1 MCLPKD
7 ELPTNF
13 YFHTAFFEHGLMH
26 LPALEEMTPQQM
38 EKACR
43 FAKVFG
49 FAYERFRE
57 LNSAEVQA
65 RQAERRSGVDHIRA
79 EIAAMR
85 TSDDLRRVTPLLWR
99 TLDRLG
105 VPFYRCGVFIV
116 DDEAGRLAMYM
127 SDARGDPVASVD
139 LPCDVHPAIAA
150 IVDNWRRG
158 ETFIDTLSRAEYVD
172 LVEALQ
178 PGIRD
183 LQSER
188 FIELEEI
195 PDQVVMHALPFVQ
208 GALYVAN
215 AERLAPDDVA
225 FVSDLAAAFS
235 VAYSRYLDFQ
245 ALEAQNRQ
253 LEEALTQLGTAQ
265 QQLVLQEKM
274 ASLGNLVAGVA
285 HEMNTPLGT
294 IHSGKDTLQRSVLRL
309 QERLDDIAPNS
320 AADARIQAVFRV
332 LDDANG
338 AVATGVER
346 VSEIVRGLRSFV
358 RLDEAEQQ
366 VAD

>member
-38 EKACR
+38 ETACR

-57 LNSAEVQA
+57 LNSAEAQA

-178 PGIRD
+178 SGIRD
-183 LQSER
+183 LQGER
-188 FIELEEI
+188 YIELEEI

-215 AERLAPDDVA
+215 AGRLAPGDVA

-235 VAYSRYLDFQ
+235 VAYSRYFDFQ

-320 AADARIQAVFRV
+320 AADSTNRST
-332 LDDANG
+332 
-338 AVATGVER
+338 AVAPTDR
-346 VSEIVRGLRSFV
+346 SYSETHRRCTKLMDQAPPHSGRPA
-358 RLDEAEQQ
+358 RP
-366 VAD
+366 